1 MLELFAG
8 AGGMALGFE
17 RAGLESVALVEIDKD
32 ACATLRKN
40 RPGWN
45 VLHQDVSE
53 VDFSKFDVD
62 VVSGGFPC
70 QAFSYAG
77 KGLGFEDTR
86 GTLFFEFARAIKESK
101 PKIFIG
107 ENVEGLKSH
116 DDGRTLR
123 TMVRVLTDLGYD
135 LQMKVLNATDYSVA
149 QKRKRVFLIGTL
161 PGYHFVYPTPHEKK
175 IVLRDALKDVP
186 PSKGTKFSQKRYD
199 VLKLVPPGGCWV
211 DLPLDIQKEFM
222 GASFHSGGGK
232 RGMARRIS
240 WDEACLTLTTSPSQ
254 KQTERCHPEETR
266 PFTIREYARIQAFP
280 DEWFFE
286 GSITSSYKQIGNAV
300 AVNVA
305 EAVGQQIIESL
316 ENPIADGESIS
327 TPHTLKPEPKQTKL
341 FETHKENKDMNW
353 SELEEAISNIIEN
366 NADDLF
372 APNNHGLTPY
382 ERAAGFVESTRSGSK
397 QFNNKFGKPTLE
409 QIWNCSELFTRVTSD
424 GEDGKGGCDGY
435 NSSEYFE
442 SKSRHN
448 TMKGSQA
455 YDEIMP
461 KLQHAINEGKKF
473 SLLILVDKK
482 MLRAELVEM
491 CKKHGISHEGNVDTL
506 YSKLTEIDDPHRSQD
521 IPLHEGSGLTKI
533 QNINGYDPNKHRWRS
548 GLEAIKYIFPNHK
561 PEKIRDLIT
570 SCITREYRK
579 RKSVSSE

>member
-1 MLELFAG
+1 MSKFTVLELFAG

-40 RPGWN
+40 RPEWN

-53 VDFSKFDVD
+53 VDFTKFDVD
-62 VVSGGFPC
+62 VVTGGFPC

-86 GTLFFEFARAIKESK
+86 GTLFFEFARAIKEAK
-101 PKIFIG
+101 PKIFVG
-107 ENVEGLKSH
+107 ENVEGLKNH

-123 TMVRVLTDLGYD
+123 TMVKVLTDLGYD

-186 PSKGTKFSQKRYD
+186 PSKGTTFSQKRYD

-266 PFTIREYARIQAFP
+266 PFTIREYARIQSFP

-286 GSITSSYKQIGNAV
+286 GSISSSYKQIGNAV

-305 EAVGQQIIESL
+305 EAVGQQVIESL
-316 ENPIADGESIS
+316 MNPIEDGKSIS
-327 TPHTLKPEPKQTKL
+327 TPHTLKPEAKQMNL
-341 FETHKENKDMNW
+341 FGD
-353 SELEEAISNIIEN
+353 
-366 NADDLF
+366 
-372 APNNHGLTPY
+372 
-382 ERAAGFVESTRSGSK
+382 V
-397 QFNNKFGKPTLE
+397 
-409 QIWNCSELFTRVTSD
+409 
-424 GEDGKGGCDGY
+424 
-435 NSSEYFE
+435 
-442 SKSRHN
+442 
-448 TMKGSQA
+448 
-455 YDEIMP
+455 
-461 KLQHAINEGKKF
+461 
-473 SLLILVDKK
+473 
-482 MLRAELVEM
+482 
-491 CKKHGISHEGNVDTL
+491 
-506 YSKLTEIDDPHRSQD
+506 
-521 IPLHEGSGLTKI
+521 
-533 QNINGYDPNKHRWRS
+533 
-548 GLEAIKYIFPNHK
+548 
-561 PEKIRDLIT
+561 
-570 SCITREYRK
+570 
-579 RKSVSSE
+579 VS

>member
-1 MLELFAG
+1 MSKFTVLELFAG

-116 DDGRTLR
+116 DGGRTLR

-175 IVLRDALKDVP
+175 IVLRDALRDVP

-305 EAVGQQIIESL
+305 EAVGKQVIESL
-316 ENPIADGESIS
+316 TNPIEDGKSIS
-327 TPHTLKPEPKQTKL
+327 TPFTLKPETKQIGLFGAVEQKL
-341 FETHKENKDMNW
+341 MQAIQN
-353 SELEEAISNIIEN
+353 SELHELKEEITEKVISDKLKVPVNLNSPSSILFDTEDEFLQDKAKGWVKTASGLYLAKLVATISNQPGWEFHGGKVGRMSSVQNQSLGKRVLIKTQGSTT
-366 NADDLF
+366 
-372 APNNHGLTPY
+372 NH
-382 ERAAGFVESTRSGSK
+382 SGKIGDKVK
-397 QFNNKFGKPTLE
+397 QI
-409 QIWNCSELFTRVTSD
+409 QMD
-424 GEDGKGGCDGY
+424 EDGLEVD
-435 NSSEYFE
+435 SLDFFE
-442 SKSRHN
+442 DVSLDRIKLHFGLVRDDVEEIKNFFHQQCKEAKEAYILR
-448 TMKGSQA
+448 MKEHP
-455 YDEIMP
+455 DFE
-461 KLQHAINEGKKF
+461 
-473 SLLILVDKK
+473 V
-482 MLRAELVEM
+482 V
-491 CKKHGISHEGNVDTL
+491 V
-506 YSKLTEIDDPHRSQD
+506 
-521 IPLHEGSGLTKI
+521 
-533 QNINGYDPNKHRWRS
+533 
-548 GLEAIKYIFPNHK
+548 
-561 PEKIRDLIT
+561 EKIRPHFKDDN
-570 SCITREYRK
+570 R
-579 RKSVSSE
+579 

>member
-1 MLELFAG
+1 MSKFTVLELFAG

-116 DDGRTLR
+116 DGGRTLR

-305 EAVGQQIIESL
+305 EAVGQHVIESL
-316 ENPIADGESIS
+316 TNPIEDGKSIS
-327 TPHTLKPEPKQTKL
+327 TPFTLKPETKQIGLFGAVEQKL
-341 FETHKENKDMNW
+341 MQAIQN
-353 SELEEAISNIIEN
+353 SELHELKEEITEKVISDKLKVPVNLNSPSSILFDTEDEFLQDKAKGWVKTASGLYLAKLVATISNQPGWEFHGGKVGRMSSVQNQSLGKRVLIKTQGSTT
-366 NADDLF
+366 
-372 APNNHGLTPY
+372 NH
-382 ERAAGFVESTRSGSK
+382 SGKIGDKVK
-397 QFNNKFGKPTLE
+397 QI
-409 QIWNCSELFTRVTSD
+409 QMD
-424 GEDGKGGCDGY
+424 EDGLEVD
-435 NSSEYFE
+435 SLDFFE
-442 SKSRHN
+442 DVSLDRIKLHFGLVRDDVEEIKNFFHQQCKEAKEAYILR
-448 TMKGSQA
+448 MKEHP
-455 YDEIMP
+455 DFE
-461 KLQHAINEGKKF
+461 
-473 SLLILVDKK
+473 V
-482 MLRAELVEM
+482 V
-491 CKKHGISHEGNVDTL
+491 V
-506 YSKLTEIDDPHRSQD
+506 
-521 IPLHEGSGLTKI
+521 
-533 QNINGYDPNKHRWRS
+533 
-548 GLEAIKYIFPNHK
+548 
-561 PEKIRDLIT
+561 EKIRPHFKDDN
-570 SCITREYRK
+570 R
-579 RKSVSSE
+579 

>member
-1 MLELFAG
+1 MSKFTVLELFAG

-116 DDGRTLR
+116 DGGRTLR

-305 EAVGQQIIESL
+305 EAVGQQVIESL
-316 ENPIADGESIS
+316 TNPIEDGKSIS
-327 TPHTLKPEPKQTKL
+327 TPFTLKPETKQIGLFGAVEQKL
-341 FETHKENKDMNW
+341 MQAIQN
-353 SELEEAISNIIEN
+353 SELHELKEEITEKVISDKLKVPVNLNSPSSILFDTEDEFLQDKAKGWVKTASGLYLAKLVATISNQPGWEFHGGKVGRMSSVQNQSLGKRVLIKTQGSTT
-366 NADDLF
+366 
-372 APNNHGLTPY
+372 NH
-382 ERAAGFVESTRSGSK
+382 SGKIGDKVK
-397 QFNNKFGKPTLE
+397 QI
-409 QIWNCSELFTRVTSD
+409 QMD
-424 GEDGKGGCDGY
+424 EDGLEVD
-435 NSSEYFE
+435 SLDFFE
-442 SKSRHN
+442 DVSLDRIKLHFGLVRDDVEEIKNFFHQQCKEAKEAYILR
-448 TMKGSQA
+448 MKEHP
-455 YDEIMP
+455 DFE
-461 KLQHAINEGKKF
+461 
-473 SLLILVDKK
+473 V
-482 MLRAELVEM
+482 V
-491 CKKHGISHEGNVDTL
+491 V
-506 YSKLTEIDDPHRSQD
+506 
-521 IPLHEGSGLTKI
+521 
-533 QNINGYDPNKHRWRS
+533 
-548 GLEAIKYIFPNHK
+548 
-561 PEKIRDLIT
+561 EKIRPHFKDDN
-570 SCITREYRK
+570 R
-579 RKSVSSE
+579 

>member
-1 MLELFAG
+1 MSKFTVLELFAG

-305 EAVGQQIIESL
+305 EAVGKQVIESL
-316 ENPIADGESIS
+316 TNPIEDGKSIS
-327 TPHTLKPEPKQTKL
+327 TPFTLKPEPKQIGLFGDVEQKL
-341 FETHKENKDMNW
+341 MQAIQN
-353 SELEEAISNIIEN
+353 SELHELKEEITEKIISDKLKDPVNLNSPSSILFDTEDEFLQDKAKGWVKTASGLYLAKLVAAISNQPGWE
-366 NADDLF
+366 F
-372 APNNHGLTPY
+372 HG
-382 ERAAGFVESTRSGSK
+382 
-397 QFNNKFGKPTLE
+397 
-409 QIWNCSELFTRVTSD
+409 
-424 GEDGKGGCDGY
+424 
-435 NSSEYFE
+435 
-442 SKSRHN
+442 
-448 TMKGSQA
+448 
-455 YDEIMP
+455 
-461 KLQHAINEGKKF
+461 GKKGRMSSVQNQ
-473 SLLILVDKK
+473 SLGKRILIKTQGSTTNHSGKIGDKVK
-482 MLRAELVEM
+482 
-491 CKKHGISHEGNVDTL
+491 
-506 YSKLTEIDDPHRSQD
+506 Q
-521 IPLHEGSGLTKI
+521 I
-533 QNINGYDPNKHRWRS
+533 QMDGD
-548 GLEAIKYIFPNHK
+548 GLEVDSLDFFEDVSLNRIKQHFGLVREDVEEIKIFFHQQCKEAKEAYILRMKEHPDFEVVV
-561 PEKIRDLIT
+561 EKIRPHFKDDN
-570 SCITREYRK
+570 RR
-579 RKSVSSE
+579 

>member
-1 MLELFAG
+1 MSKFTVLELFAG

-116 DDGRTLR
+116 DGGRTLR

-305 EAVGQQIIESL
+305 EAVGKQVIESL
-316 ENPIADGESIS
+316 TNPIEDGKSIS
-327 TPHTLKPEPKQTKL
+327 TPFTLKPETKQIGLFGAVEQKL
-341 FETHKENKDMNW
+341 MQAIQN
-353 SELEEAISNIIEN
+353 SELHELKEEITEKVISDKLKVPVNLNSPSSILFDTEDEFLQDKAKGWVKTASGLYLAKLVATISNQPGWEFHGGKVGRMSSVQNQSLGKRVLIKTQGSTT
-366 NADDLF
+366 
-372 APNNHGLTPY
+372 NH
-382 ERAAGFVESTRSGSK
+382 SGKIGDKVK
-397 QFNNKFGKPTLE
+397 QI
-409 QIWNCSELFTRVTSD
+409 QMD
-424 GEDGKGGCDGY
+424 EDGLEVD
-435 NSSEYFE
+435 SLDFFE
-442 SKSRHN
+442 DVSLDRIKLHFGLVRDDVEEIKNFFHQQCKEAKEAYILR
-448 TMKGSQA
+448 MKEHP
-455 YDEIMP
+455 DFE
-461 KLQHAINEGKKF
+461 
-473 SLLILVDKK
+473 V
-482 MLRAELVEM
+482 V
-491 CKKHGISHEGNVDTL
+491 V
-506 YSKLTEIDDPHRSQD
+506 
-521 IPLHEGSGLTKI
+521 
-533 QNINGYDPNKHRWRS
+533 
-548 GLEAIKYIFPNHK
+548 
-561 PEKIRDLIT
+561 EKIRPHFKDDN
-570 SCITREYRK
+570 R
-579 RKSVSSE
+579 